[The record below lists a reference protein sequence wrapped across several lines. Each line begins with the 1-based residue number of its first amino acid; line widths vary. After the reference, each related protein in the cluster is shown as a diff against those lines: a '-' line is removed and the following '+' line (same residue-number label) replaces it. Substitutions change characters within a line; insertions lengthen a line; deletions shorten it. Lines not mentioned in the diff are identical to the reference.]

1 MDVRIG
7 VTYSPREIDLQLG
20 EDVDRDELRK
30 RVDEVLSDDS
40 LVLWL
45 TDRKGNDVAIPSSKI
60 TFVELGSAAESR
72 SFGFS
77 TT

>member
-7 VTYSPREIDLQLG
+7 VTYSPREIDLQHG
-20 EDVDRDELRK
+20 EDVDRDDLRK
-30 RVDEVLSDDS
+30 RVDDVLSDEK

-45 TDRKGNDVAIPSSKI
+45 TDRKGNDVGIPSSKI
-60 TFVELGSAAESR
+60 TFIEIGSAAESR